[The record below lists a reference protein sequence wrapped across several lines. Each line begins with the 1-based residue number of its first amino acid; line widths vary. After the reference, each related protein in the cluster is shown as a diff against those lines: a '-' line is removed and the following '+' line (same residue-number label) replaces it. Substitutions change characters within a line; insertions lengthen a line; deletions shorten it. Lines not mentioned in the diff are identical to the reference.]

1 MYPAPFDYHR
11 PATLNEALHLLT
23 TLGGAATVL
32 AGGQSLIPM
41 MKLRV
46 GEFRHVVDIGRL
58 SGLAYIERRGD
69 TVHIGA
75 LARHAQIAASTIVQ
89 EIPLLADVAGGI
101 ADRQVRTMGT
111 IGGGLAMADSSA
123 CWPTG
128 LRTAGAKAVCT
139 GPKGVRTVTIDELIL
154 DSYATCLDSDEII
167 TEIQVPL
174 PAPGSGAAYIAFK
187 RSAAAYPTVA
197 VGMMLELDGDS
208 CRRSRIVL
216 GGAGATT
223 VVSSEAE
230 SVLRGS
236 AISTELLEKA
246 ASVIVA
252 ASSPP
257 SDARGSESFKR
268 AMLRSLVVEAGTRA
282 LVRARGE
289 QLTGGHRYA

>member
-1 MYPAPFDYHR
+1 MAESEIRNFNINFGPQHPAAH
-11 PATLNEALHLLT
+11 
-23 TLGGAATVL
+23 GVL
-32 AGGQSLIPM
+32 
-41 MKLRV
+41 
-46 GEFRHVVDIGRL
+46 RL
-58 SGLAYIERRGD
+58 
-69 TVHIGA
+69 V
-75 LARHAQIAASTIVQ
+75 
-89 EIPLLADVAGGI
+89 
-101 ADRQVRTMGT
+101 
-111 IGGGLAMADSSA
+111 
-123 CWPTG
+123 
-128 LRTAGAKAVCT
+128 
-139 GPKGVRTVTIDELIL
+139 
-154 DSYATCLDSDEII
+154 
-167 TEIQVPL
+167 
-174 PAPGSGAAYIAFK
+174 
-187 RSAAAYPTVA
+187 
-197 VGMMLELDGDS
+197 LELDGDS